1 MEWVVLLHV
10 ASAFLFV
17 GGLIGRNITLMMART
32 SQDIRMVAQ
41 FLALAGR
48 FESWLV
54 IPGSIAVLLLGLLAA
69 FSEHLS
75 FFADGNRWLLLSLV
89 IYLATMILVPTV
101 FLPRGKRFEA
111 AMTDAT
117 SRGEVTPELSAAFR
131 DPVVAFA
138 RNAEAIGLVVIVALM
153 VVKPF

>member
-10 ASAFLFV
+10 VAAFLFV
-17 GGLIGRNITLMMART
+17 GGLIGRNLTLMMART

-54 IPGSIAVLLLGLLAA
+54 IPGSFAVLLLGLLAA

-75 FFADGNRWLLLSLV
+75 FVAEGNRWLLVSLLIFV
-89 IYLATMILVPTV
+89 ATDDPGADRVPATREAV
-101 FLPRGKRFEA
+101 RG
-111 AMTDAT
+111 
-117 SRGEVTPELSAAFR
+117 R
-131 DPVVAFA
+131 DGRRDRA
-138 RNAEAIGLVVIVALM
+138 R
-153 VVKPF
+153 